1 MSKPNFKN
9 PPPHQEK
16 DLGGRTSLT
25 FTVILGKW
33 LPVLLWAA
41 LLFCLSSVPGEK
53 IPSFHFALSDKVAHC
68 FVYGVFGA
76 LSFRAVRATTRLG
89 RLPAILTVA
98 LLAAG
103 YGISD
108 EIHQMF
114 VPERSPDVFDVMA
127 DVVGGSLGAIV
138 AGQLP
143 FFLPSFLAF
152 LAFLRGRR

>member
-1 MSKPNFKN
+1 MND
-9 PPPHQEK
+9 PPLQKEH
-16 DLGGRTSLT
+16 LGGRPRLT
-25 FTVILGKW
+25 FTVFLGKW

-53 IPSFHFALSDKVAHC
+53 IPSFHFSLSDKLAHC

-76 LSFRAVRATTRLG
+76 LSFRAVRLTTRLG
-89 RLPAILTVA
+89 RWSAILAVA

-114 VPERSPDVFDVMA
+114 VPERSPEVFDVMA
-127 DVVGGSLGAIV
+127 DVVGGTLGAIV
-138 AGQLP
+138 AGRLP
-143 FFLPSFLAF
+143 FFLPFF

>member
-1 MSKPNFKN
+1 MSKPNLNN
-9 PPPHQEK
+9 PPPPKERDQK
-16 DLGGRTSLT
+16 DLGGRPSLT
-25 FTVILGKW
+25 LTVILGKW

-53 IPSFHFALSDKVAHC
+53 IPSFHFSLSDKLAHC

-76 LSFRAVRATTRLG
+76 LSFRAVRLTTRLG
-89 RLPAILTVA
+89 RLPAILAVA

-114 VPERSPDVFDVMA
+114 VPERSPEVFDVMA
-127 DVVGGSLGAIV
+127 DVVGGTLGAIV
-138 AGQLP
+138 AGRLP
-143 FFLPSFLAF
+143 FFLP
-152 LAFLRGRR
+152 FLRGRR